1 MDEWDFT
8 LDVSDLK
15 KIIFFLI
22 FFNFLKDFTTLD
34 LCAKFGK
41 FWSMFMESY

>member
-1 MDEWDFT
+1 MDGWDFT
-8 LDVSDLK
+8 LDVSDLR
-15 KIIFFLI
+15 FF

-41 FWSMFMESY
+41 FWSMFMESC